1 MVDARERKMIFR
13 AGPIDMFEINA
24 HTKGIVLFGK
34 HDDIGEPL
42 GVVYPSDKLC
52 CKVSSHLLANG
63 FFLLNG
69 RPSKMFLNRFW
80 F

>member
-13 AGPIDMFEINA
+13 ACPIDMFEINA
-24 HTKGIVLFGK
+24 HTKGIVLFGN
-34 HDDIGEPL
+34 HNDIGEPL
-42 GVVYPSDKLC
+42 GVVYLSDELC
-52 CKVSSHLLANG
+52 CKESSHLLANG

-69 RPSKMFLNRFW
+69 GPSKMFFNRFH

>member
-1 MVDARERKMIFR
+1 MIFR

-24 HTKGIVLFGK
+24 HTNRIVLFGN

-42 GVVYPSDKLC
+42 GMVYLSDELC
-52 CKVSSHLLANG
+52 YKESSHLLANG

-69 RPSKMFLNRFW
+69 GPSKMFLNRFCL
-80 F
+80 

>member
-1 MVDARERKMIFR
+1 MIYARERKMIFR
-13 AGPIDMFEINA
+13 AGPVDVLEINA
-24 HTKGIVLFGK
+24 HSERFVLLRN

-42 GVVYPSDKLC
+42 GVVYLSDKLC
-52 CKVSSHLLANG
+52 CRESSHLLANG

-69 RPSKMFLNRFW
+69 GPSKVFFNRFH